1 MGAFGL
7 VAAGLV
13 DAACTLG
20 ESYGIPRSELLYVAA
35 LEPREIRDPGAR
47 VSGDALTEIVSYLLE
62 RTGDRGLG
70 IRFAKSLD
78 LRTQGFWGYSFLSC
92 LTLRQ
97 ATDLLIRFQHL
108 RHSSRLTFRIE
119 GDWAFFERERDPQV
133 PPGLEVIW
141 GDAMLTVFCYNRRRW
156 MPQATGEMRAWL
168 SYAEEPH
175 HRELRELV
183 SGPVT
188 FNAPFN
194 RHCIPVWELD
204 LQVGNHD
211 PHLLSLA
218 EAQLEQQSAQAA
230 RQNQTQDA
238 AELVRNLMLAQ
249 LHEGVSIDRVAREL
263 HLSVRTLRR
272 RLDALG
278 VTFQRLLE
286 EVRHRRAV
294 EYLTHTQEAIESVAE
309 RLGYVDPS
317 NFRRAFRRW
326 TGLPPT
332 AYRSAHAMA
341 AARGSQRTQEQAKVV
356 AARRPP
362 RALP

>member
-1 MGAFGL
+1 MGAFGM

-35 LEPREIRDPGAR
+35 LEPAEIRDPGAR
-47 VSGDALTEIVSYLLE
+47 VPGESLFEAVSYLLE

-70 IRFAKSLD
+70 IRFAKTMD

-97 ATDLLIRFQHL
+97 AVDLLLRFQHL
-108 RHSSRLTFRIE
+108 RHSSRMTFRIE
-119 GDWAFFERERDPQV
+119 GDWAFFEREHDPNV
-133 PPGLEVIW
+133 PPGLQTIW
-141 GDAMLTVFCYNRRRW
+141 GDTFLTVFCYNRRRW
-156 MPQATGEMRAWL
+156 MPQATGELRAWL
-168 SYAEEPH
+168 SYPEEPH

-183 SGPVT
+183 SGPIT
-188 FNAPFN
+188 FNASFN

-204 LQVGNHD
+204 LQMGGHD

-218 EAQLEQQSAQAA
+218 EAQLERQAAQAA
-230 RQNQTQDA
+230 QQGRTQDA
-238 AELVRNLMLAQ
+238 AELVRNLLLAQ
-249 LHEGVSIDRVAREL
+249 LHQGVSIDRIAREL
-263 HLSVRTLRR
+263 HVSVRTLRR

-294 EYLTHTQEAIESVAE
+294 EYLTHTEDAIESVAE

-332 AYRSAHAMA
+332 AYRSAHALQAQA
-341 AARGSQRTQEQAKVV
+341 AP
-356 AARRPP
+356 RRVP
-362 RALP
+362 RSLP